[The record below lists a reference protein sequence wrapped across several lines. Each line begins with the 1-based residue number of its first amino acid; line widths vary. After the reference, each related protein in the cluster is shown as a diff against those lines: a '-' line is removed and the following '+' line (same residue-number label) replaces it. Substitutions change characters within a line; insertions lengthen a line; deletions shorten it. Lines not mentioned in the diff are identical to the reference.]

1 MFLAPEQLVVLTGRK
16 RPKAQCEFLARE
28 GYHFR
33 VNACGEPVVLE
44 EEVRKR
50 FGMEQAPARSKA
62 TKEADLDW
70 RAMIK
75 RGMVRRHGKEEDNK

>member
-16 RPKAQCEFLARE
+16 RPKAQCDFLARE

-50 FGMEQAPARSKA
+50 FGIESPMSRGRQA
-62 TKEADLDW
+62 KEPDLDW
-70 RAMIK
+70 RAMEK
-75 RGMVRRHGKEEDNK
+75 RGMVRGRGT